1 MKTYCPAPFY
11 QLHGIKISAPYLA
24 YFLPPQQIL
33 RIDLLDAVQ
42 LETANRRAQL
52 QASILAASMKEC
64 TFQPKTNEALNRKLL
79 QAILQE
85 EDEDPLES
93 IASASTV

>member
-1 MKTYCPAPFY
+1 M
-11 QLHGIKISAPYLA
+11 KISASYLA
-24 YFLPPQQIL
+24 YFLPYFLPPQQMFG
-33 RIDLLDAVQ
+33 IDFLDAVQ

-64 TFQPKTNEALNRKLL
+64 TFQPKTNEALNRRLL

-85 EDEDPLES
+85 DHEDPLES

>member
-1 MKTYCPAPFY
+1 MNI
-11 QLHGIKISAPYLA
+11 LAPYLA
-24 YFLPPQQIL
+24 YFLPPQQGSG
-33 RIDLLDAVQ
+33 IDFLDAVQ

-52 QASILAASMKEC
+52 QASILSASLKEC
-64 TFQPKTNEALNRKLL
+64 TFQPRTNEALNRKLL